1 MKYAV
6 PKDFWGK
13 ILSKKDARSYE
24 KKAAKRDYPAMRKI
38 LGVPKGKQM
47 PGMPELG
54 DGTS

>member
-1 MKYAV
+1 M